1 MTFSALGDRQIFP
14 QQTNKI
20 ERISDSIEDIG
31 WMESGSGAPIRLSGN
46 FEGLSVFYRLPR
58 ASSSISVTGIVIDLV
73 KKTVLAGVGAA
84 ALTKEKAEEALG
96 ELVDK
101 GKLSAN
107 EAKETAE
114 KIAEDGKREFE
125 SATSQLQEKFDE
137 LLSKAGFNQSERID
151 ELETKISD
159 LEARLKALEDSG
171 SE

>member
-1 MTFSALGDRQIFP
+1 M
-14 QQTNKI
+14 
-20 ERISDSIEDIG
+20 
-31 WMESGSGAPIRLSGN
+31 
-46 FEGLSVFYRLPR
+46 
-58 ASSSISVTGIVIDLV
+58 IDLI

-101 GKLSAN
+101 GKLSAT

-125 SATSQLQEKFDE
+125 SATNQLQEKFDE
-137 LLSKAGFNQSERID
+137 LLSKAGFNQSKRID
-151 ELETKISD
+151 ELETKIGD

-171 SE
+171 AE

>member
-1 MTFSALGDRQIFP
+1 M
-14 QQTNKI
+14 
-20 ERISDSIEDIG
+20 
-31 WMESGSGAPIRLSGN
+31 
-46 FEGLSVFYRLPR
+46 
-58 ASSSISVTGIVIDLV
+58 IDLI

-101 GKLSAN
+101 GKLSAT

-125 SATSQLQEKFDE
+125 SATTQLQEKFNE
-137 LLSKAGFNQSERID
+137 LLSKAGFNQSKRID
-151 ELETKISD
+151 ELETKIAD
-159 LEARLKALEDSG
+159 LEARLKSLEDSG

>member
-1 MTFSALGDRQIFP
+1 M
-14 QQTNKI
+14 
-20 ERISDSIEDIG
+20 IG
-31 WMESGSGAPIRLSGN
+31 SSSGAPNPRAGN
-46 FEGLSVFYRLPR
+46 LEGLLAFYRLPWTH
-58 ASSSISVTGIVIDLV
+58 SSTSVMGIMIDLI

-101 GKLSAN
+101 GKLSAT

-125 SATSQLQEKFDE
+125 SATTQLQEKFDE
-137 LLSKAGFNQSERID
+137 LLSKAGFNQSKRID
-151 ELETKISD
+151 ELETKVAD
-159 LEARLKALEDSG
+159 LEARLKSLEDSG

>member
-1 MTFSALGDRQIFP
+1 M
-14 QQTNKI
+14 
-20 ERISDSIEDIG
+20 
-31 WMESGSGAPIRLSGN
+31 
-46 FEGLSVFYRLPR
+46 
-58 ASSSISVTGIVIDLV
+58 IDLV

>member
-1 MTFSALGDRQIFP
+1 M
-14 QQTNKI
+14 
-20 ERISDSIEDIG
+20 
-31 WMESGSGAPIRLSGN
+31 
-46 FEGLSVFYRLPR
+46 
-58 ASSSISVTGIVIDLV
+58 IDLI

-101 GKLSAN
+101 GKLSAT

-125 SATSQLQEKFDE
+125 SATTQLQEKFDE
-137 LLSKAGFNQSERID
+137 LLSKAGFNQSKRID
-151 ELETKISD
+151 ELETKVAD
-159 LEARLKALEDSG
+159 LEARLKSLEDSG